1 MNVMKCIIAIF
12 FGISFFISYCNL
24 FSQGCSDA
32 GFCSVGGLKTS
43 HQVEKFHP
51 TTVSVGTFLGFADY
65 GILVS
70 GGVVDVQHSFSNS
83 FSGSVKVT
91 SLMQSGKQT
100 TQFGLSDVFVNGI
113 WNVDPTFSVIGGV
126 KIPLNS
132 ANRTINGSH
141 LPMDYQ
147 SSLGTFD
154 AIVGIAFSVNDF
166 QFQVGYQHPLT
177 QNKNRFVP
185 FSKAGTTLDFSDFQS
200 TFFYKRSP
208 DALFR
213 VSYSVLQNKDW
224 SMMVGVLPIYH
235 ISQDTF
241 VDETKAF
248 FEYDK
253 IIGSR
258 GFTVNANVFLRYNFS
273 TQSAVEMTLAS
284 PFITRSSRP
293 DGLTRSF
300 ISSVDYKYSF

>member
-1 MNVMKCIIAIF
+1 MKSIIAIF
-12 FGISFFISYCNL
+12 FGISIFLNCFNL
-24 FSQGCSDA
+24 YSQGCSDA
-32 GFCSVGGLKTS
+32 GFCSVGGMKTT
-43 HQVEKFHP
+43 HQVEEIHP
-51 TTVSVGTFLGFADY
+51 TTVSVGTFVGFADNA
-65 GILVS
+65 ILVS

-83 FSGSVKVT
+83 FSAGVKVT

-113 WNVDPTFSVIGGV
+113 WNVDPAFSVIGGI
-126 KIPLNS
+126 KIPLSS
-132 ANRTINGSH
+132 ANKTINGRP

-147 SSLGTFD
+147 SSLGTYD
-154 AIVGIAFSVNDF
+154 AIVGLAFTVNDF

-177 QNKNRFVP
+177 QNENRFVP
-185 FSKAGTTLDFSDFQS
+185 FSEAGTTLDFSEFQN
-200 TFFYKRSP
+200 TFLYNRSA

-224 SMMVGVLPIYH
+224 SLMVGVLPIYH
-235 ISQDTF
+235 LDNDTYLGTVTSGMRKDVIF
-241 VDETKAF
+241 
-248 FEYDK
+248 
-253 IIGSR
+253 GSR

-300 ISSVDYKYSF
+300 ISSIDYKYSF

>member
-1 MNVMKCIIAIF
+1 MKLLVIAV
-12 FGISFFISYCNL
+12 CL
-24 FSQGCSDA
+24 FMIHLVQMSVFAQGCSDA

-43 HQVEKFHP
+43 HQVEEIHP
-51 TTVSVGTFLGFADY
+51 TTVSVGTFFGFADNA
-65 GILVS
+65 ILVS
-70 GGVVDVQHSFSNS
+70 GGVADVQHSFSNS
-83 FSGSVKVT
+83 FSAGVKIT

-100 TQFGLSDVFVNGI
+100 TQFGFSDVFVNGI
-113 WNVDPTFSVIGGV
+113 WNVEPNFSVIGGI
-126 KIPLNS
+126 KIPLSS
-132 ANRTINGSH
+132 ANKTVNGRP

-147 SSLGTFD
+147 SSLGTYD
-154 AIVGIAFSVNDF
+154 AIVGIAFTVNDF

-177 QNKNRFVP
+177 QNENRFEP
-185 FSKAGTTLDFSDFQS
+185 FSEAGTTLDFSEFQN
-200 TFFYKRSP
+200 TFKYNRSA

-224 SMMVGVLPIYH
+224 SMIVGVLPIYH
-235 ISQDTF
+235 LDEDSYLNTF
-241 VDETKAF
+241 VNSISF
-248 FEYDK
+248 SN
-253 IIGSR
+253 ISGSQ

-300 ISSVDYKYSF
+300 ISSIDYKYSF